1 MKKLIS
7 ITSMIFAIV
16 ILWQGCTKP
25 EETGTIY
32 GTVTDFA
39 TGEPIKNAN
48 VKLKPNGET
57 ILTGVDGTFQF
68 NNLKEGRYSLFLSK
82 NGYVDYDDD
91 YVIYLGGGDN
101 ICRDVQM
108 RSQSSSFKL
117 TIDGNEVA
125 TIDFGANP
133 SMNNITFSII
143 NDGTMELNEVKL
155 QLSSNWVHF
164 AQYQSTCYIS
174 HLKPNCGSNTVLY
187 VERSG
192 LSIGE
197 NIGYL
202 TVSSGTLTKT
212 FVIKATG
219 LGMPVVTD
227 PLVSDISYSTAFVS
241 SSLTYD
247 GGSTIIDKGF
257 EYGYHYGG
265 SVSCG
270 PGSNNFQTQ
279 IPIEYPDS
287 YYECRVRAY
296 ADNGVYKAYSGWV
309 YF

>member
-7 ITSMIFAIV
+7 ITFMILAIV
-16 ILWQGCTKP
+16 VLWQGCTKP

-32 GTVTDFA
+32 GTVTDYA

-57 ILTGVDGTFQF
+57 TLTGMDGTFQF
-68 NNLKEGRYSLFLSK
+68 NNLKEGRYSLFMSK

-91 YVIYLGGGDN
+91 YVIYLRGGGN

-117 TIDGNEVA
+117 TIDGNEVD
-125 TIDFGANP
+125 TIDFGSNP
-133 SMNNITFSII
+133 SVNNITFTII
-143 NDGTMELNEVKL
+143 NDGTMALNEVKL
-155 QLSSNWVHF
+155 QLSSNWVYF
-164 AQYQSTCYIS
+164 QGYNSTSYHS
-174 HLKPNCGSNTVLY
+174 THLQPNCGFNCVLY
-187 VERSG
+187 IDRSS

-197 NIGYL
+197 NIGYMS
-202 TVSSGTLTKT
+202 VSSGSLTKT

-227 PLVSDISYSTAFVS
+227 PIVSDITYYTAVVS

-247 GGSTIIDKGF
+247 GGSPIIDKGF
-257 EYGYHYGG
+257 EYSYNDNI
-265 SVSCG
+265 SCG
-270 PGSNNFQTQ
+270 PGPNNFQTQ
-279 IPIEYPDS
+279 IPVGHDPNYR
-287 YYECRVRAY
+287 RVRAY
-296 ADNGVYKAYSGWV
+296 ADNGVHKAYSGWV
-309 YF
+309 YY